1 MKKVRVGSMV
11 KLASY
16 DNEVFG
22 SCRSL
27 ADRDGVDLTTHLEV
41 TKVVI
46 EDEFTFVY
54 FLNDAPNLSGS
65 SLDRFEVVTY

>member
-1 MKKVRVGSMV
+1 MKKVRVGSVV
-11 KLASY
+11 KLISY
-16 DNEVFG
+16 ENEAFG
-22 SCRSL
+22 SCRAL
-27 ADRDGVDLTTHLEV
+27 ADFDGVDLTTHLEV